1 MKTGGQPELTMQ
13 LGKSKLQAKGPEAIN
28 AVKWPL
34 RFLIL
39 ALGFVVLSLPWF
51 AFGGAVMAR
60 LARIL

>member
-34 RFLIL
+34 RFFIF
-39 ALGFVVLSLPWF
+39 ALGVVVLSLLWF
-51 AFGGAVMAR
+51 AYGGSAKLL
-60 LARIL
+60 LAKIL